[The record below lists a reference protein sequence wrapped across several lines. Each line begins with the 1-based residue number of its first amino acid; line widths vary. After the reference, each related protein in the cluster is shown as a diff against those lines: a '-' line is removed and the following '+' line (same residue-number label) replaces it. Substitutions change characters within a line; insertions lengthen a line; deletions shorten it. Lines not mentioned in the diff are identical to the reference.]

1 MQIYN
6 SFISRNIE
14 YWIQN
19 MNDYWVQFF
28 SKRLVPYDYEVP
40 INVGTIE
47 YCLMYFK
54 VEFHIQYMTDELW
67 GMIKY
72 FIRIMKI
79 LFIDSLDI

>member
-19 MNDYWVQFF
+19 MNDYWVQVF

-72 FIRIMKI
+72 FIRIIMEI
-79 LFIDSLDI
+79 

>member
-6 SFISRNIE
+6 SFIARIIE

-19 MNDYWVQFF
+19 MNDYWLQVF
-28 SKRLVPYDYEVP
+28 SKRLVTYEYEIP

-47 YCLMYFK
+47 YYLIYFK

-72 FIRIMKI
+72 FIRTIKKI
-79 LFIDSLDI
+79 